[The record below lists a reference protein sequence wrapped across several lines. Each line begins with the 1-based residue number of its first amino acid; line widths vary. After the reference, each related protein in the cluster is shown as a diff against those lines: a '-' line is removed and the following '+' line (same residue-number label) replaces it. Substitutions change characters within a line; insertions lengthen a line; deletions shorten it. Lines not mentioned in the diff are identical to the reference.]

1 MSRRTPSRRFWLAP
15 LLAALTVVAAAC
27 GTSVAPPS
35 PVGDAPIDEQTVR
48 LLLTV
53 ADLGAAGAR
62 TDGLEPR
69 VEDLRALAEAVD
81 PEQVREI
88 RSWYGLHF
96 ERAAPA
102 NGLSL
107 TVLDFDSAE
116 RALTQLDVIESGPAF
131 EPMAQPIGDRS
142 ASAGPSGGV
151 GAALAFVDGRRLVTL
166 HSIAVGGAE
175 ALVAPS
181 QLEELARLVEERL

>member
-1 MSRRTPSRRFWLAP
+1 MSRRAPFPRFWKAP
-15 LLAALTVVAAAC
+15 LIAALTVVAAAC
-27 GTSVAPPS
+27 GTPAVPPS
-35 PVGDAPIDEQTVR
+35 PVGDAPLDEQAVR

-53 ADLGAAGAR
+53 ADLEAAGAQ

-81 PEQVREI
+81 AEQVRDI

-96 ERAAPA
+96 ERAAPV

-116 RALTQLDVIESGPAF
+116 RAQTQLDVIESGPAF
-131 EPMAQPIGDRS
+131 DPMAEPIGDRS

-151 GAALAFVDGRRLVTL
+151 GAAVAFVDGRRLVTL

-175 ALVAPS
+175 ALVAPA

>member
-1 MSRRTPSRRFWLAP
+1 MSRRAPFPRILLAP
-15 LLAALTVVAAAC
+15 LIASLTLVAAAC
-27 GTSVAPPS
+27 GTPAARPS
-35 PVGDAPIDEQTVR
+35 PVGDAPLDEQAVR
-48 LLLTV
+48 LLLTL
-53 ADLGAAGAR
+53 ADLEAVGAQ

-81 PEQVREI
+81 AEQVKEI

-102 NGLSL
+102 SGLSL

-116 RALTQLDVIESGPAF
+116 RAQTQLDVIESGPAF
-131 EPMAQPIGDRS
+131 DPMAEPIGDRS

-151 GAALAFVDGRRLVTL
+151 GAAVAFVDGRRLVTL

-175 ALVAPS
+175 ALVAPA